1 MLKFIHLP
9 LSICTFFERIFH
21 KIFWTLLGY
30 TVAKAPTSKKF
41 DLVHQTFSP
50 CERVGSGDES
60 SLSSS
65 HKTMLLLGLEGG
77 AFPGS
82 SQLFLHLLSHLRSWW
97 EVHLT
102 WKRTFRSG
110 SQVWSCCCW
119 SFCPTCRKSYRCVD
133 VTVCGCDS
141 VWVWQCVCVTVCGC
155 DSVDVTVCVCDNVWV
170 DIVCVWQCVCDIV
183 CVTMCGCDSVLGVS
197 LLQDIHKVQVLI
209 KCSMQKWK
217 GNARSILSYGW
228 CQCRQK
234 KMGEGPRSNERSSS
248 SWTMNDDWRRPGNE
262 ATFMSV
268 VCVLMLFWH
277 YVPVSVLV
285 C

>member
-9 LSICTFFERIFH
+9 SSICTFFERIFH

-50 CERVGSGDES
+50 CERVGSGDKS

-82 SQLFLHLLSHLRSWW
+82 SQLFLHLISHLRSWW

-102 WKRTFRSG
+102 WRRTFRSG

-119 SFCPTCRKSYRCVD
+119 SFCPTCRRSYRCVD

-141 VWVWQCVCVTVCGC
+141 VWMWQCVDVTVWMWQCVGVTVWMWQCVCDNMCVWHCVCVTMCVCDIVCVC
-155 DSVDVTVCVCDNVWV
+155 DNVWMWHCVCVCVWQCVDVTVCVCDNVWV
-170 DIVCVWQCVCDIV
+170 WQC
-183 CVTMCGCDSVLGVS
+183 
-197 LLQDIHKVQVLI
+197 
-209 KCSMQKWK
+209 
-217 GNARSILSYGW
+217 AW
-228 CQCRQK
+228 C
-234 KMGEGPRSNERSSS
+234 
-248 SWTMNDDWRRPGNE
+248 
-262 ATFMSV
+262 
-268 VCVLMLFWH
+268 
-277 YVPVSVLV
+277 
-285 C
+285 